1 MATEWRRLV
10 PKELREPQLL
20 WKICES
26 EGKDLIIF
34 TYPVWVGCISKLCGS
49 PLATLSGL
57 FQSAI
62 EVVVAERFHD
72 LATTSF
78 DQSMCPEKKSRILR
92 KKPQKNVG
100 NCFSSNQ
107 TCLIDQSTSFLGYI
121 LISNWQLL
129 WISKCSEYCYDETQL
144 VYVRMFISRKN
155 I

>member
-1 MATEWRRLV
+1 MFLKIEIWHLQYMYNITYNTLAFKSPLKRSLQIRTNLV
-10 PKELREPQLL
+10 HLRTPIFNGRSRGVQKKLKELLL
-20 WKICES
+20 SLQWQRNEGVWYQRSSESPNFSGSWKICES

-78 DQSMCPEKKSRILR
+78 DQSMCPEKK
-92 KKPQKNVG
+92 K
-100 NCFSSNQ
+100 
-107 TCLIDQSTSFLGYI
+107 
-121 LISNWQLL
+121 
-129 WISKCSEYCYDETQL
+129 
-144 VYVRMFISRKN
+144 
-155 I
+155 